1 MKIAIFSDNFYP
13 ELSGV
18 SDSII
23 TTTRELVRMGHEI
36 AIYVPRYSSKNFR
49 IGNLP
54 EGELDLGNAV
64 KIHRFASIAFAGAG
78 STGQSSVVI
87 PTGLRWMEVK
97 KFNPDVIHTNFFY
110 GAGIEAVIA
119 AKILK
124 KPLVG
129 TNHTALGEF
138 LRHGPIKAGWFKSS
152 LLHYQAWYYNRCD
165 YVTAPSQSAFTEMME
180 NGFVKPHQV
189 LSNPIDP
196 VFKPVT
202 TQVRSALKKKFGLS
216 KNTIF
221 YVGRLG
227 PEKEIDVIIR
237 AIAIAREKVP
247 DVCLAIAGHGSEEE
261 KLKRLTADLNLNDNV
276 KFFGTLYGA
285 TLNELYDACDIFT
298 IMSTSETQGMTLL
311 QAMACGL
318 PVVGARAL
326 SLPEYIN
333 DQNGFLIERGDHAT
347 LAERIIFLLKDSGL
361 RKSLG
366 EGGLDYSERFSAD
379 HIADEWE
386 KIYRQAMER
395 KRRI

>member
-1 MKIAIFSDNFYP
+1 
-13 ELSGV
+13 
-18 SDSII
+18 
-23 TTTRELVRMGHEI
+23 
-36 AIYVPRYSSKNFR
+36 
-49 IGNLP
+49 
-54 EGELDLGNAV
+54 
-64 KIHRFASIAFAGAG
+64 
-78 STGQSSVVI
+78 
-87 PTGLRWMEVK
+87 MEVK

-119 AKILK
+119 AKILR

-138 LRHGPIKAGWFKSS
+138 LRHSPIKAGWFKNS

-165 YVTAPSQSAFTEMME
+165 YVTAPSQSAFTEMTE

-202 TQVRSALKKKFGLS
+202 AQARSVLKKKFGLS
-216 KNTIF
+216 KNTVF

-237 AIAIAREKVP
+237 AIAIVREKIP

-261 KLKRLTADLNLNDNV
+261 KLKRLTTELNLNGNV
-276 KFFGTLYGA
+276 KFFGTLYGPE
-285 TLNELYDACDIFT
+285 LNELYDACDIFA
-298 IMSTSETQGMTLL
+298 IMSASETQGMTLL

-333 DQNGFLIERGDHAT
+333 DQNGFLVERGDHAA
-347 LAERIIFLLKDSGL
+347 LAERMIFLLKNPEI
-361 RKSLG
+361 KKELG
-366 EGGLDYSERFSAD
+366 KGGLDYSEQFSANR
-379 HIADEWE
+379 IADEWE
-386 KIYRQAMER
+386 KIYRQVIER